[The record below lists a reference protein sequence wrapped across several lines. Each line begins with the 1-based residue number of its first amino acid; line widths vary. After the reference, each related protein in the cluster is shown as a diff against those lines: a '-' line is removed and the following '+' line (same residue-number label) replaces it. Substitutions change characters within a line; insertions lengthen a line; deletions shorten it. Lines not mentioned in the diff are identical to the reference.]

1 MAIPIRKPSEI
12 DALAQANHLVALTLE
27 KVQSFI
33 KPGVTTHEL
42 DQIAEDFIRSHNAR
56 PSFKGL
62 YDFPNSVCTSVNSVI
77 IHGIPDSRKL
87 EEGDI
92 VGIDIGVELDGWY
105 GDAAITAAVG
115 KISEQDRLLIDC
127 ARETLYEAI
136 DSIESGMRFKE
147 LSAVLEHSIVSRGF
161 VPLRGYCGHGIGKKP
176 HEEPSILNYVEGKPN
191 QGPKIKDGMVFCLE
205 PMICQKNGESRLLDD
220 KWSVV
225 STDGLSGSHFE
236 HTVAVIGGKAEILS
250 K

>member
-1 MAIPIRKPSEI
+1 MAIPIRQKSEI
-12 DALAQANHLVALTLE
+12 DGLAKANHLVALTLE
-27 KVQSFI
+27 KVKSYI
-33 KPGVTTHEL
+33 KPGITTFEL

-77 IHGIPDSRKL
+77 IHGIPDDKAL
-87 EEGDI
+87 QEGDV

-105 GDAAITAAVG
+105 GDSAFTAGVG
-115 KISEQDRLLIDC
+115 KITEQSQSLVDC
-127 ARETLYEAI
+127 ARATLYEAI
-136 DSIESGMRFKE
+136 EAIEGGMRFKE
-147 LSAVLEHSIVSRGF
+147 LSAILEHSIVSRGY
-161 VPLRGYCGHGIGKKP
+161 VPLKGYCGHGIGRKP

-205 PMICQKNGESRLLDD
+205 PMVCQKSGESKLLDD

-236 HTVAVIGGKAEILS
+236 HTVAVISGRAEILS
-250 K
+250 I